1 MRQSG
6 GDWNRRLASWMLGY
20 SEVLSSALLMVVPAV
35 IGIAGDAWL
44 GTSPWCLVVGTVVG
58 LSSGLLR
65 LTKSSGSA
73 TQRDRSSSGVA
84 AAGQTASRNRA
95 VSREVVDGGVRVTES
110 GTGQLP
116 SSGPAPDL

>member
-35 IGIAGDAWL
+35 IGIAGDAGL
-44 GTSPWCLVVGTVVG
+44 GPSPWGLVVGAVVG
-58 LSSGLLR
+58 LFSGLLR

-73 TQRDRSSSGVA
+73 TQRDRSPSGVA
-84 AAGQTASRNRA
+84 AAGRTASRNRP
-95 VSREVVDGGVRVTES
+95 VSRGVVDRGSQVTES

-116 SSGPAPDL
+116 SSGPAQDL